1 MYPHISTLAHRYT
14 DFRTS
19 LMCAAFLNLDITHLD
34 SSAPLISAFGHDTL
48 REMAVKV
55 GFVDLGTDE
64 GFSNLRVLQEDVG
77 GLFLIRRAMF
87 FWSVFKSIS
96 IINLPRSRKSTRINL
111 KNNTRFD
118 FLSAAA

>member
-1 MYPHISTLAHRYT
+1 
-14 DFRTS
+14 
-19 LMCAAFLNLDITHLD
+19 MCAAFLNLDITHLD